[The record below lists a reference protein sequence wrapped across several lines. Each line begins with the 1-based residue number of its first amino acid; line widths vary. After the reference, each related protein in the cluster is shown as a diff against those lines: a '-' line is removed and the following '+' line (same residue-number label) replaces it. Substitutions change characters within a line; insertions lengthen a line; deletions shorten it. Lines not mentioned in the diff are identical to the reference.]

1 MGCQASTISGSN
13 VKELKCNGD
22 RACNGGTFTLNCTE
36 NEPCEIQ
43 CEGDEACKDVT
54 IMADFVKELKCEG
67 DNACSGAQIVVSS
80 AVDEFGIEC
89 SEGGCA
95 GVSVQVTTMGNDLKE
110 IKCDENACANAQ
122 FAFINNGAS
131 DVSIDKIA
139 CDGEDA
145 CLNALFTFSG
155 VSAIVAEECECGDEG
170 DEDYGCDGVIGL
182 NDVNCQQG
190 GVDDAPSLSPT
201 QAPTNNPTTS
211 SPTPSPTFGGSVV
224 PTPEP
229 TPSPTFDDLKFAAA
243 AKALNGALHNADDDA
258 VVTSDVNVETLQ
270 ISLSP
275 TALANLWGMAA
286 LCIVGNLVAYFCFC
300 RGPKKE
306 RSL

>member
-1 MGCQASTISGSN
+1 MG
-13 VKELKCNGD
+13 
-22 RACNGGTFTLNCTE
+22 
-36 NEPCEIQ
+36 
-43 CEGDEACKDVT
+43 
-54 IMADFVKELKCEG
+54 KCEG
-67 DNACSGAQIVVSS
+67 NNACSGAQIVVSS

-122 FAFINNGAS
+122 FALINNGAS

-190 GVDDAPSLSPT
+190 GVEDAPSLSPT
-201 QAPTNNPTTS
+201 PAPTTS
-211 SPTPSPTFGGSVV
+211 SPTPSPTFGN
-224 PTPEP
+224 
-229 TPSPTFDDLKFAAA
+229 DLKFAAA

-258 VVTSDVNVETLQ
+258 IVASDLDVETLQ

-275 TALANLWGMAA
+275 TALANLWGLAA

-300 RGPKKE
+300 RGSK
-306 RSL
+306 RNVRFDQNGGQDQYISDQ